1 MTRLAQRSVEL
12 AEWASAELPGLRLS
26 TADRQLLDGLVAL
39 RRLDYTEATDRVCL
53 TGCGWIGVV
62 RLDSCV
68 IRVVPTLIDGHRS
81 LVSLLAYLGNFTLL
95 KQLDRG
101 GDFLEGGTDLFD
113 LLALLLAI
121 QCDRVRQMGPIADY
135 ERQHDEL
142 ALLRGRLD
150 VKAQAIRR
158 FGRVDTL
165 VCDFDERVAEV
176 PENRW
181 LVRALRMARRRA
193 QTSAVSDR
201 VRRSLGA
208 WEEVCIDDG
217 VEPLPRPE
225 FTRANAYYRSAL
237 SLAYLVVDG
246 VTASDL
252 LTAGPVTG
260 FSFMISMPR
269 LFEDF
274 VTRLVQSTVPVG
286 CSVEPQSRDRSVL
299 WNVDQDR
306 SFKTVRPDILVTSQ
320 DGRVRVP
327 VDAKYK
333 GYADT
338 TLKSADVYQG
348 AVYALALAKNRAT
361 GQIPT
366 CLMFYPVPR
375 GGQLRQR
382 VQVRVSGAA
391 LAEVDACGIAV
402 DDVLERE
409 GSPQGGLLGPFAWRD
424 RLSALLS

>member
-1 MTRLAQRSVEL
+1 MTTLAQPSIEL
-12 AEWASAELPGLRLS
+12 AEWASVELLGLRLS
-26 TADRQLLDGLVAL
+26 AADRALLDGLVAI
-39 RRLDYTEATDRVCL
+39 RRLDYTEATDRVRL

-62 RLDSCV
+62 RLDSCT
-68 IRVVPTLIDGHRS
+68 IRIVPTLIDGHHS
-81 LVSLLAYLGNFTLL
+81 LVSLLAYLGNFKLL

-101 GDFLEGGTDLFD
+101 GNFLEGGTDLFD

-121 QCDRVRQMGPIADY
+121 ECDRVRHMGPLADY

-142 ALLRGRLD
+142 TLLRGRLD

-165 VCDFDERVAEV
+165 VCDFDERVTEV

-181 LVRALRMARRRA
+181 LVRALRAARRRVQA
-193 QTSAVSDR
+193 SGVSDR
-201 VRRSLGA
+201 VRRSLSA
-208 WEEVCIDDG
+208 WEEVCLDDG
-217 VEPLPRPE
+217 AEPLPRPE

-252 LTAGPVTG
+252 LTAGRITG

-269 LFEDF
+269 LFEEF
-274 VTRLVQSTVPVG
+274 VTRLIQSEVPVG
-286 CSVEPQSRDRSVL
+286 CEVEPQSRDRSVL
-299 WNVDQDR
+299 WDVDQDR
-306 SFKTVRPDILVTSQ
+306 SFKTVRPDILVSSQ
-320 DGRVRVP
+320 DGRARVP

-333 GYADT
+333 GYADIS
-338 TLKSADVYQG
+338 LKSADVYQG
-348 AVYALALAKNRAT
+348 AVYALALARSRAA
-361 GQIPT
+361 GQVPA

-382 VQVRVSGAA
+382 VQVRVSGTA
-391 LAEVDACGIAV
+391 LAEVDALGIAV
-402 DDVLERE
+402 DDVLDKRAAPPSGAVEPAAWL
-409 GSPQGGLLGPFAWRD
+409 GALKSLLA
-424 RLSALLS
+424 